1 VGKKTSVE
9 AARDDRAPGDAFY
22 YAGEFNL
29 SLLPTPRAMWSPEGW
44 QVILPAPGQPTR
56 YSGIGAVDY
65 HTGETVVLLE
75 RRKRR
80 RGIAKLLE
88 ALVAKHPTGTV
99 YVA

>member
-1 VGKKTSVE
+1 
-9 AARDDRAPGDAFY
+9 
-22 YAGEFNL
+22 
-29 SLLPTPRAMWSPEGW
+29 MWSLEGR
-44 QVILPAPGQPTR
+44 QVMLPAPGQPTR

-88 ALVAKHPTGTV
+88 ALVAKHSTGTV